1 MLRLSSLAAAATLLP
16 LMLGSGPVNAFER
29 QWHVGGAVGAGFFS
43 DPETKAGPLVGLYGA
58 YGLSDMFDAKL
69 ELNGA
74 THGHTDGRVNLVSVS
89 AGLAYKVDII
99 EWIPYFGAQVGY
111 YYLSGDV
118 LPGELGNHEVG
129 LSLEL
134 GLDYALS
141 RATAA
146 GVGLRYHGFLHD
158 PMSSLA
164 DAPYWG
170 GLLRLEHRWGW

>member
-1 MLRLSSLAAAATLLP
+1 MLRLPTLAAGAALLP
-16 LMLGSGPVNAFER
+16 LVLGARPVSAFER
-29 QWHVGGAVGAGFFS
+29 QWHLGGAVGAGLFS
-43 DPETKAGPLVGLYGA
+43 DADTDAGPLLGIYGA

-69 ELNGA
+69 ELNGG

-89 AGLAYKVDII
+89 AGLAYKLDVI
-99 EWIPYFGAQVGY
+99 EWIPYFGAQAGY

-118 LPGELGNHEVG
+118 LPGELSHHELG
-129 LSLEL
+129 LSFEL

-146 GVGLRYHGFLHD
+146 GVQLRYHGFLHE